1 MHAMP
6 AHASKADIGAGT
18 LRSAALVLLGIAG
31 LIGAGVLWGDST
43 VEVPWDYQGD
53 RGPAQWGSLDETF
66 SACAAGAEQSPIDLV
81 DGATGDY
88 PAVEFDYGPR
98 IGTVVNNGHTVQVN
112 VDQGS
117 GIILDGT
124 RYELLQFHFHHG
136 SEHTVGGAQLLM
148 EMHLVHRSDGGA
160 LAVVGVLLDEGAANE
175 TLAPI
180 WERFPRQGNR
190 AVGVARGARGGG
202 AAAGAAD
209 GLALPRIAHHPAVY
223 RGGILDRDDRARH
236 AVRGADR
243 RVRRHL
249 SAQLPARAAAQPAH
263 SGPQL
268 RAAAEEHPNPP
279 RHDDRL
285 VHIPAY
291 LRR

>member
-43 VEVPWDYQGD
+43 VEVPWGYQGD

-190 AVGVARGARGGG
+190 AV
-202 AAAGAAD
+202 
-209 GLALPRIAHHPAVY
+209 ALPEALEVAALLPAPQTAWRY
-223 RGGILDRDDRARH
+223 RGSLTTPPCTEGVSWI
-236 AVRGADR
+236 VMTEP
-243 RVRRHL
+243 VTL
-249 SAQLPARAAAQPAH
+249 SAAQIAAFGAIYPRNFRPVQPRN
-263 SGPQL
+263 L
-268 RAAAEEHPNPP
+268 RTLGRN
-279 RHDDRL
+279 
-285 VHIPAY
+285 
-291 LRR
+291 

>member
-1 MHAMP
+1 MHGVP
-6 AHASKADIGAGT
+6 AHASIADIGAGT
-18 LRSAALVLLGIAG
+18 RRSAALILLGIAG

-43 VEVPWDYQGD
+43 VEVPWGYQGD

-66 SACAAGAEQSPIDLV
+66 STCAAGAEQSPIDLV

-124 RYELLQFHFHHG
+124 RYELLQFHFHHR

-180 WERFPRQGNR
+180 WERFPRQANW
-190 AVGVARGARGGG
+190 
-202 AAAGAAD
+202 AAALPEALEVAA
-209 GLALPRIAHHPAVY
+209 LLPAPRTAWRY
-223 RGGILDRDDRARH
+223 RGSLTTPPCTEGVSWI
-236 AVRGADR
+236 VMTEP
-243 RVRRHL
+243 VTL
-249 SAQLPARAAAQPAH
+249 SAAQIAAFGAIYPRNFRPVQPLNRRTL
-263 SGPQL
+263 SG
-268 RAAAEEHPNPP
+268 N
-279 RHDDRL
+279 
-285 VHIPAY
+285 
-291 LRR
+291 